1 MRLIL
6 RSCCIC
12 SVSGVDGT
20 MNRSAPAPKPSR
32 ITLGMLIVL
41 CFLGLVGHDGSA
53 LAQAPPV
60 VPPAAPEPAPPP
72 APAPPAP
79 SVTLTLGE
87 TDSPDSVALTLKL
100 MLLLTV
106 LTLAP
111 AILVLLT
118 CFTRIIIVFHFLRQ
132 AVGTQSTP
140 PNQILL
146 GLALFLTYFIMS
158 PVINQVY
165 SDAFLPLMN
174 NEINYEEAFESGMAP
189 IREFM
194 LRQTREKDIALFVH
208 LAKEERPARPEDVP
222 NKVLVPAFV
231 LSELKTAFQ
240 IGFLIFVP
248 FLIIDMVVAS
258 VLLSMGMMMLP
269 PIMISLPFKILLFVM
284 VDGWYLI
291 VGSLVRS
298 FG

>member
-1 MRLIL
+1 MS
-6 RSCCIC
+6 RSEFLPK
-12 SVSGVDGT
+12 
-20 MNRSAPAPKPSR
+20 SAN
-32 ITLGMLIVL
+32 II
-41 CFLGLVGHDGSA
+41 LGLLTVVFALVLMGHGGGA
-53 LAQAPPV
+53 FAQAPIT
-60 VPPAAPEPAPPP
+60 PPAAPEPP
-72 APAPPAP
+72 APVMPAP

-87 TDSPDSVALTLKL
+87 TDSPDTVALTLKL

-165 SDAFLPLMN
+165 SDAFVPLMN
-174 NEINYEEAFESGMAP
+174 NEINYEQAFKSGMGP

-208 LAKEERPARPEDVP
+208 LAEEERPAKPEDVP

-240 IGFLIFVP
+240 IGFLLFVP

-298 FG
+298 FS

>member
-1 MRLIL
+1 M
-6 RSCCIC
+6 SN
-12 SVSGVDGT
+12 SK
-20 MNRSAPAPKPSR
+20 SAHVAFALLAVVFA
-32 ITLGMLIVL
+32 IMLMADAGRA
-41 CFLGLVGHDGSA
+41 F
-53 LAQAPPV
+53 AQAPPVARPV
-60 VPPAAPEPAPPP
+60 VPPAAPKAAPPA

-79 SVTLTLGE
+79 SVTLTLGQ
-87 TDSPDSVALTLKL
+87 TNAPDSVALTLKL

-118 CFTRIIIVFHFLRQ
+118 CFTRIIVVFYFLRQ
-132 AVGTQSTP
+132 AIGTPATP
-140 PNQILL
+140 PNQILI
-146 GLALFLTYFIMS
+146 GLALFLTYFVMS
-158 PVINQVY
+158 PVIDQVY
-165 SDAFLPLMN
+165 SKSLLPLMN
-174 NEINYEEAFESGMAP
+174 NEINYQEAFKTGMAP

-208 LAKEERPARPEDVP
+208 LAKEERPAKPEDVP

-240 IGFLIFVP
+240 IGFLLFVP

-269 PIMISLPFKILLFVM
+269 PVMISLPFKVLLFVM

>member
-1 MRLIL
+1 MLKPTRAVLAALIITSIL
-6 RSCCIC
+6 GLWCNT
-12 SVSGVDGT
+12 GVAFAQAPVAPPK
-20 MNRSAPAPKPSR
+20 APAP
-32 ITLGMLIVL
+32 
-41 CFLGLVGHDGSA
+41 
-53 LAQAPPV
+53 
-60 VPPAAPEPAPPP
+60 PAA
-72 APAPPAP
+72 PAP
-79 SVTLTLGE
+79 SVTLTLGD
-87 TDSPDSVALTLKL
+87 TSSPDTIALTLKL

-118 CFTRIIIVFHFLRQ
+118 SFTRIIIVFHFLRQ
-132 AVGTQSTP
+132 AIGTQSTP
-140 PNQILL
+140 PNTILV

-174 NEINYEEAFESGMAP
+174 NDIGYQEAFNAGMSP
-189 IREFM
+189 IRQFM
-194 LRQTREKDIALFVH
+194 LKQTKEKDIALFVH
-208 LAKEERPARPEDVP
+208 LAKEKRPAKPDDVS

-248 FLIIDMVVAS
+248 FLIIDMVVAA

-269 PIMISLPFKILLFVM
+269 PVMVSLPFKILLFVM

-291 VGSLVRS
+291 VGSLARS
-298 FG
+298 FH

>member
-1 MRLIL
+1 MGAFMLRLTSTVL
-6 RSCCIC
+6 
-12 SVSGVDGT
+12 T
-20 MNRSAPAPKPSR
+20 A
-32 ITLGMLIVL
+32 LIIATI
-41 CFLGLVGHDGSA
+41 LGLSCDA
-53 LAQAPPV
+53 AFAQAHITPPKA
-60 VPPAAPEPAPPP
+60 PAAPA
-72 APAPPAP
+72 APAP
-79 SVTLTLGE
+79 SVTLTLGD
-87 TDSPDSVALTLKL
+87 TSSPDTIALTLKL

-118 CFTRIIIVFHFLRQ
+118 SFTRIIVVFHFLRQ

-140 PNQILL
+140 PNTILI

-174 NEINYEEAFESGMAP
+174 NQIGYKEAFTAGMAP
-189 IREFM
+189 IRQFM
-194 LRQTREKDIALFVH
+194 LKQTREKDIALFVH
-208 LAKEERPARPEDVP
+208 LAKEKRPAKPEDVS

-231 LSELKTAFQ
+231 VSELKTAFQ

-269 PIMISLPFKILLFVM
+269 PVMVSLPFKILLFVM

-298 FG
+298 FH

>member
-1 MRLIL
+1 
-6 RSCCIC
+6 
-12 SVSGVDGT
+12 
-20 MNRSAPAPKPSR
+20 MNRSARAPKTSS
-32 ITLGMLIVL
+32 IILGFLIVL
-41 CFLGLVGHDGSA
+41 CLLGLVGDGGSA
-53 LAQAPPV
+53 LAQVPPV
-60 VPPAAPEPAPPP
+60 APPAAPEPARPA

-79 SVTLTLGE
+79 SVTLTLGD

-118 CFTRIIIVFHFLRQ
+118 CFTRIIVVFHFLRQ
-132 AVGTQSTP
+132 AIGTQSTP

-146 GLALFLTYFIMS
+146 GLALFLTYFVMS

-174 NEINYEEAFESGMAP
+174 NEINYEEAFKSGMAP

-194 LRQTREKDIALFVH
+194 LRQTREKDVALFVH
-208 LAKEERPARPEDVP
+208 LAKEERPTRPEDVP
-222 NKVLVPAFV
+222 NRVLVPAFV

-240 IGFLIFVP
+240 IGFLLFVP

-298 FG
+298 FS

>member
-1 MRLIL
+1 MIALAAC
-6 RSCCIC
+6 SPTCCLGQGA
-12 SVSGVDGT
+12 VEPP
-20 MNRSAPAPKPSR
+20 RAPAAPAAPAP
-32 ITLGMLIVL
+32 
-41 CFLGLVGHDGSA
+41 
-53 LAQAPPV
+53 
-60 VPPAAPEPAPPP
+60 
-72 APAPPAP
+72 P
-79 SVTLTLGE
+79 SVTLTLGD
-87 TDSPDSVALTLKL
+87 TSSPDTIALTLKL

-118 CFTRIIIVFHFLRQ
+118 SFTRIVVVFHFLRQ
-132 AVGTQSTP
+132 AIGTQSTP
-140 PNQILL
+140 PNAILI
-146 GLALFLTYFIMS
+146 GLALFLTYFVMS

-165 SDAFLPLMN
+165 TDAFVPLMEN
-174 NEINYEEAFESGMAP
+174 QMGYKEAFTAGMAP
-189 IREFM
+189 IRLFM

-208 LAKEERPARPEDVP
+208 MAREERPANPEEVP
-222 NKVLVPAFV
+222 NKILVPAFV

-269 PIMISLPFKILLFVM
+269 PVMVSLPFKILLFVM
-284 VDGWYLI
+284 VDGWYLV

-298 FG
+298 FR

>member
-1 MRLIL
+1 M
-6 RSCCIC
+6 S
-12 SVSGVDGT
+12 
-20 MNRSAPAPKPSR
+20 RSAETPKSAH
-32 ITLGMLIVL
+32 
-41 CFLGLVGHDGSA
+41 FALGLLAVVFIIMLMADAGRA
-53 LAQAPPV
+53 FAQAPPVAMPV
-60 VPPAAPEPAPPP
+60 VPPAAPKSAPPA

-79 SVTLTLGE
+79 SVTLTLGQ
-87 TDSPDSVALTLKL
+87 TDTPDSVALTLKL

-118 CFTRIIIVFHFLRQ
+118 CFTRIIVVFHFLRQ
-132 AVGTQSTP
+132 AIGTPATP

-146 GLALFLTYFIMS
+146 GLALFLTYFVMS
-158 PVINQVY
+158 PVIDQVY
-165 SDAFLPLMN
+165 SKSLLPLMN
-174 NEINYEEAFESGMAP
+174 NEINYEEAFRTGMAP

-208 LAKEERPARPEDVP
+208 LAKEERPAKPEDVP

-240 IGFLIFVP
+240 IGFLLFVP

-269 PIMISLPFKILLFVM
+269 PVMISLPFKVLLFVM

>member
-1 MRLIL
+1 MNRLALVSKPSRLIL
-6 RSCCIC
+6 W
-12 SVSGVDGT
+12 
-20 MNRSAPAPKPSR
+20 
-32 ITLGMLIVL
+32 MLISL
-41 CFLGLVGHDGSA
+41 CFFGLMAHAGSA
-53 LAQAPPV
+53 LAQSPAA
-60 VPPAAPEPAPPP
+60 VPPAAPEPVPPA

-79 SVTLTLGE
+79 SVTLTLGD

-174 NEINYEEAFESGMAP
+174 NEINYEQAFKSGMAP
-189 IREFM
+189 LREFM
-194 LRQTREKDIALFVH
+194 LRQAREKDIALFVH